1 MPTPRRCSGCGAA
14 LGDPTDDDLT
24 IVCRFCGLRHD
35 INDLAGAATPVVV
48 QVHAPRTGGAARA
61 IATIVLLVVAL
72 TVGGGLYI
80 AYRATNEVTT
90 RVRETTAVV
99 QQRVADRNRPLALTE
114 LGMLTEYA
122 WKAVDTAPPP
132 GGFAT
137 FDPVAA
143 LPWAMSIAHAW
154 APDAVLTRI
163 DVGRVS
169 STGVVDLTGDTPS
182 GYRFHSPA
190 RLLRW
195 KQETDGG
202 TKSTTASGML
212 LQVQG
217 TTVRVLMETTARE
230 EPATPAPASL
240 RLPDLLAKART
251 ARGFSDRP
259 FYAAYMIFLPRE
271 GWAWYFRA
279 PSGDS
284 FPRVRARDGRVYPY

>member
-35 INDLAGAATPVVV
+35 INDLAGDATPVVV
-48 QVHAPRTGGAARA
+48 QVRAPGTGGAGRA
-61 IATIVLLVVAL
+61 IATIVLLVVSL
-72 TVGGGLYI
+72 TVAGGLYL
-80 AYRATNEVTT
+80 ASRATREVTT
-90 RVRETTAVV
+90 RVRETTDAVR
-99 QQRVADRNRPLALTE
+99 QRVADRNRPLALTE
-114 LGMLTEYA
+114 LDTLTEFA
-122 WKAVDTAPPP
+122 WKPVGTAPPP
-132 GGFAT
+132 GGFSS

-169 STGVVDLTGDTPS
+169 PTGVVDLSGDTPS

-202 TKSTTASGML
+202 TKSTTASGMM

-217 TTVRVLMETTARE
+217 TAVRVLMETNARE
-230 EPATPAPASL
+230 EPATSAPASL
-240 RLPDLLAKART
+240 RLADLLTKART

-259 FYAAYMIFLPRE
+259 FYAGYMIFLPRE

-284 FPRVRARDGRVYPY
+284 FPRVRAKDGRVYPF

>member
-35 INDLAGAATPVVV
+35 INDLADEAEPVGL
-48 QVHAPRTGGAARA
+48 QVGGARRGASKA
-61 IATIVLLVVAL
+61 VLAIVLAVVLVPTAV
-72 TVGGGLYI
+72 GLYV
-80 AYRATNEVTT
+80 AYRATTEVTT
-90 RVRETTAVV
+90 RLRETTVAVR
-99 QQRVADRNRPLALTE
+99 QRVADRNRPLALTE
-114 LGMLTEYA
+114 LDTLTEYA
-122 WKAVDTAPPP
+122 WKPVDTAPPP

-137 FDPVAA
+137 FDPVAS

-169 STGVVDLTGDTPS
+169 STGVVDLSGDTPS

-202 TKSTTASGML
+202 TKSTTASGMM

-217 TTVRVLMETTARE
+217 TAVRVLMETNGRE

-240 RLPDLLAKART
+240 RLPDLLTKART
-251 ARGFSDRP
+251 ERGFSDRP

-284 FPRVRARDGRVYPY
+284 FPRIRAKDGRVYPY

>member
-35 INDLAGAATPVVV
+35 INDLAGDATPVVV
-48 QVHAPRTGGAARA
+48 QVGGPRRGASKAVLA
-61 IATIVLLVVAL
+61 IVLAVVLVPTAV
-72 TVGGGLYI
+72 GLYV
-80 AYRATNEVTT
+80 AYRTTTEVTT
-90 RVRETTAVV
+90 RVRETTDAVR
-99 QQRVADRNRPLALTE
+99 QRVADRNRPLALTE
-114 LGMLTEYA
+114 LDTLTEYA
-122 WKAVDTAPPP
+122 WKVVDTAPPP
-132 GGFAT
+132 GGFAS
-137 FDPVAA
+137 FDPVAS

-169 STGVVDLTGDTPS
+169 STGVVDLSGDTPS

-202 TKSTTASGML
+202 TKSTTASGMM

-217 TTVRVLMETTARE
+217 TAVRVLMETNARE

-240 RLPDLLAKART
+240 RLADLLTKART
-251 ARGFSDRP
+251 GRGFSDRP
-259 FYAAYMIFLPRE
+259 FYAGYMIFLPRE

-284 FPRVRARDGRVYPY
+284 FPRVRAKDGRVYPY

>member
-35 INDLAGAATPVVV
+35 INDLAGEATPIVV
-48 QVHAPRTGGAARA
+48 QAGAPRRGASRA
-61 IATIVLLVVAL
+61 VLVIVLAVVLVPTAV
-72 TVGGGLYI
+72 GLYI

-99 QQRVADRNRPLALTE
+99 QQRVADRNRPLALSE
-114 LGMLTEYA
+114 LGTLTEYA

-132 GGFAT
+132 GGVAS
-137 FDPVAA
+137 FDPVAS
-143 LPWAMSIAHAW
+143 LPWAMSIAQAW
-154 APDAVLTRI
+154 ARDAVLTRI

-202 TKSTTASGML
+202 TKSTTASGMM

-217 TTVRVLMETTARE
+217 TTVRVLMETNARE

-240 RLPDLLAKART
+240 RMPDLLTKART

>member
-1 MPTPRRCSGCGAA
+1 MPVPRRCSGCGAA

-35 INDLAGAATPVVV
+35 INDLAGEATPIVV
-48 QVHAPRTGGAARA
+48 QTGPRRRGASRA
-61 IATIVLLVVAL
+61 LVAIVMAVVLVPTAV
-72 TVGGGLYI
+72 GLYV

-90 RVRETTAVV
+90 RMRDTTERVR
-99 QQRVADRNRPLALTE
+99 QQVAERNRPLALAE
-114 LGMLTEYA
+114 LGTHTEYG
-122 WKAVDTAPPP
+122 WEIVDAPPP
-132 GGFAT
+132 AGGFAS

-143 LPWAMSIAHAW
+143 LPWALTIAHAW
-154 APDAVLTRI
+154 APDAVVTRI

-169 STGVVDLTGDTPS
+169 STGVVDLSGDTPS
-182 GYRFHSPA
+182 GYRFHSAA

-202 TKSTTASGML
+202 TKSTTAGGML

-217 TTVRVLMETTARE
+217 TTVRVLLDTSVRE
-230 EPATPAPASL
+230 EPKAPEARSL
-240 RLPDLLAKART
+240 PLPELLARARKAR
-251 ARGFSDRP
+251 AFSDRP
-259 FYAAYMIFLPRE
+259 FYAGYMIFLPRE
-271 GWAWYFRA
+271 GWAWYFQS

>member
-35 INDLAGAATPVVV
+35 INDLAGEATPIVV
-48 QVHAPRTGGAARA
+48 QVGGPRRGASKAVLA
-61 IATIVLLVVAL
+61 VVLAVVIVPTAV
-72 TVGGGLYI
+72 GLYV

-90 RVRETTAVV
+90 RVRETTDAVR
-99 QQRVADRNRPLALTE
+99 QRVAERNRPLALTE
-114 LGMLTEYA
+114 LGTLTEYA
-122 WKAVDTAPPP
+122 WKPVDVAPPP
-132 GGFAT
+132 GGFAS

-169 STGVVDLTGDTPS
+169 STGVIDLTGDTPS

-202 TKSTTASGML
+202 TKSTTASGMM

-217 TTVRVLMETTARE
+217 TAVRVLMETNARE
-230 EPATPAPASL
+230 EASTPAPASL
-240 RLPDLLAKART
+240 RLADLLTKAR
-251 ARGFSDRP
+251 AGRGFSDRP
-259 FYAAYMIFLPRE
+259 FYAGYMIFLPRE

-284 FPRVRARDGRVYPY
+284 FPRVRAKDGRVYPY

>member
-35 INDLAGAATPVVV
+35 INDLASEATPIVV
-48 QVHAPRTGGAARA
+48 QVGGPRRGASKAVLA
-61 IATIVLLVVAL
+61 VVLAVVIVPTAV
-72 TVGGGLYI
+72 GLYV

-90 RVRETTAVV
+90 RVRETTGAVR
-99 QQRVADRNRPLALTE
+99 QRVAERDRPLALTE
-114 LGMLTEYA
+114 LGTLTEYA
-122 WKAVDTAPPP
+122 WKPVDVAPPP
-132 GGFAT
+132 GGFAS

-169 STGVVDLTGDTPS
+169 STGVIDLTGDTPS

-202 TKSTTASGML
+202 TKSTTASGMM

-217 TTVRVLMETTARE
+217 TAVRVLMETNARE
-230 EPATPAPASL
+230 EPSTPAPASL
-240 RLPDLLAKART
+240 RLADLLTKAR
-251 ARGFSDRP
+251 AGRGFSDRP
-259 FYAAYMIFLPRE
+259 FYAGYMIFLPRE

-284 FPRVRARDGRVYPY
+284 FPRVRAKDGRVYPY

>member
-1 MPTPRRCSGCGAA
+1 MPTSRRCSGCGAA

-35 INDLAGAATPVVV
+35 INDLAGEATPVVV
-48 QVHAPRTGGAARA
+48 QVGGPRRGAGKAL
-61 IATIVLLVVAL
+61 IAIVLAVVLVPTAV
-72 TVGGGLYI
+72 GLYV
-80 AYRATNEVTT
+80 AYRATTEVTT
-90 RVRETTAVV
+90 RVRETTDAVR
-99 QQRVADRNRPLALTE
+99 QQVADRNRPLALTE
-114 LGMLTEYA
+114 LGTIAEYA
-122 WKAVDTAPPP
+122 WKVVDAAPPP
-132 GGFAT
+132 GGFAS

-169 STGVVDLTGDTPS
+169 STGVVDLAGDTPS

-202 TKSTTASGML
+202 TKSTTASGMM

-217 TTVRVLMETTARE
+217 TTVRVLMETNARE
-230 EPATPAPASL
+230 EPAAPAPASL
-240 RLPDLLAKART
+240 GLADLLTKAR
-251 ARGFSDRP
+251 AGRGFSDRP
-259 FYAAYMIFLPRE
+259 FYAGYMIFLPRE

-284 FPRVRARDGRVYPY
+284 FPRVRAKDGRVYPY

>member
-1 MPTPRRCSGCGAA
+1 MPVPRRCSGCGAA
-14 LGDPTDDDLT
+14 LGDPTDDDLA

-35 INDLAGAATPVVV
+35 LNALAADGAPVVV
-48 QVHAPRTGGAARA
+48 QISGPRRGASKAVLA
-61 IATIVLLVVAL
+61 VVLAVVIVPTAV
-72 TVGGGLYI
+72 GLYL
-80 AYRATNEVTT
+80 ADRATTEVTT
-90 RVRETTAVV
+90 LVRETTDAVR
-99 QQRVADRNRPLALTE
+99 QRVADRNRPLALTE
-114 LGMLTEYA
+114 LDTLTEYA
-122 WKAVDTAPPP
+122 WKVVDAAPPP
-132 GGFAT
+132 GGVSS

-195 KQETDGG
+195 KQESDGG
-202 TKSTTASGML
+202 TKSTTASGLL

-217 TTVRVLMETTARE
+217 TAVRVLMETSARK

-240 RLPDLLAKART
+240 RLPDLLTKART
-251 ARGFSDRP
+251 GRGFSDRP
-259 FYAAYMIFLPRE
+259 FYAGYMIFLPRE

-284 FPRVRARDGRVYPY
+284 FPRVRAKDGRVYPY

>member
-35 INDLAGAATPVVV
+35 INDLAADAAPVVV
-48 QVHAPRTGGAARA
+48 QVSGPRRGASKAVLA
-61 IATIVLLVVAL
+61 VVLAVVIVPTAV
-72 TVGGGLYI
+72 GLYV
-80 AYRATNEVTT
+80 AYRATTEVTT
-90 RVRETTAVV
+90 RVRETTDTVR
-99 QQRVADRNRPLALTE
+99 QRVADRNRPLALTE
-114 LGMLTEYA
+114 LGTVTEYA
-122 WKAVDTAPPP
+122 WRGVDTPPPP
-132 GGFAT
+132 GGFAS

-169 STGVVDLTGDTPS
+169 STGVIDLTGDTPS

-202 TKSTTASGML
+202 TKSTTASGMM

-217 TTVRVLMETTARE
+217 TAVRVLMETNARE

-240 RLPDLLAKART
+240 RLPDLLTKART
-251 ARGFSDRP
+251 GRGFSDRP

-284 FPRVRARDGRVYPY
+284 FPRVRAKDGRVYPY

>member
-35 INDLAGAATPVVV
+35 INDLASEATPIVV
-48 QVHAPRTGGAARA
+48 QVGGPRRGASKA
-61 IATIVLLVVAL
+61 VLAVVLAVVLVPTAV
-72 TVGGGLYI
+72 GLYV

-90 RVRETTAVV
+90 RVRETTDAVR
-99 QQRVADRNRPLALTE
+99 QRVAERNRPLALTE
-114 LGMLTEYA
+114 LGTLTEYA
-122 WKAVDTAPPP
+122 WKPVDVAPPP
-132 GGFAT
+132 GGFAS

-169 STGVVDLTGDTPS
+169 STGVIDLTGDTPS

-202 TKSTTASGML
+202 TKSTTASGMM

-217 TTVRVLMETTARE
+217 TAVRVLMETNARE
-230 EPATPAPASL
+230 EASTPAPASL
-240 RLPDLLAKART
+240 RLADLLTKAR
-251 ARGFSDRP
+251 AGRGFSDRP
-259 FYAAYMIFLPRE
+259 FYAGYMIFLPRE
-271 GWAWYFRA
+271 GWVWYFRA

-284 FPRVRARDGRVYPY
+284 FPRVRAKDGRVYPY

>member
-14 LGDPTDDDLT
+14 LGVPTDDDLT

-35 INDLAGAATPVVV
+35 INDLAGDAAPIV
-48 QVHAPRTGGAARA
+48 VHAGTPRRGVGKALLAIVAAV
-61 IATIVLLVVAL
+61 VLVPTAV
-72 TVGGGLYI
+72 GLYV
-80 AYRATNEVTT
+80 AYRATSEVTT
-90 RVRETTAVV
+90 RARETTDTVR
-99 QQRVADRNRPLALTE
+99 QRVADRNRPLALTD
-114 LGMLTEYA
+114 LDRLTDYG
-122 WKAVDTAPPP
+122 WTVVDTAPPP
-132 GGFAT
+132 GGFAS
-137 FDPVAA
+137 FDPVAG

-190 RLLRW
+190 RLLRS

-202 TKSTTASGML
+202 TKSATASGMM

-217 TTVRVLMETTARE
+217 TAVRVLMETSTRE
-230 EPATPAPASL
+230 EPAAPPPASL
-240 RLPDLLAKART
+240 RLPELLAKAGT
-251 ARGFSDRP
+251 GTGFSDRP
-259 FYAAYMIFLPRE
+259 FYAGYMIFLPRE

-284 FPRVRARDGRVYPY
+284 FPRVRAKDGRVYPY